1 MNFRTFLPLA
11 AAVLAAL
18 PFPSLSGA
26 QEAPRMSGPVVHE
39 NAALFFV
46 HGPSAPGPVPDTLQ
60 EALTK
65 GSVEVLETGN
75 VQELRIDNKGTAP
88 VFVQAG
94 DIVKG
99 GQQDRVLTVSMV
111 LQPGSGPVAVGS
123 FCVEQGRW
131 AARGKEDAKKFALS
145 DALMPSREAKVAIAR
160 RNLAASADPQSAERL
175 ARETEARARTSGD
188 TGDRRTTNAIAQQ
201 RTTGARP
208 GADGQGE
215 VWRSVEHVQ
224 KLLSAT
230 LAAPVVS
237 ESSRTSLQLSLEN
250 AKLKAAQDA
259 IVTAIEPAGLS
270 GDDIVGVVVAINGR
284 ISSADVYAS
293 NALFR
298 KMWPKLARAVSTEAL
313 AGKAQESSS
322 PHPSSEAA
330 AAFLDGARKGEGS
343 VRKIDGVGSVTATD
357 GERVIGIVASTAKGE
372 VVHSNYVAK

>member
-1 MNFRTFLPLA
+1 MNFRTFLPFA

-18 PFPSLSGA
+18 PFPSLAGA
-26 QEAPRMSGPVVHE
+26 QEAARLSGPVVHE
-39 NAALFFV
+39 NATLFFV
-46 HGPSAPGPVPDTLQ
+46 HGPSAGGPVPDTLQ

-65 GSVEVLETGN
+65 GNVEVLETGS
-75 VQELRIDNKGTAP
+75 VQELKIHNKGTAP

-111 LQPGSGPVAVGS
+111 LQPGSGPVPVGS

-145 DALMPSREAKVAIAR
+145 DALMPSREAKVAIA
-160 RNLAASADPQSAERL
+160 LSHFAASADPQRAERL
-175 ARETEARARTSGD
+175 ARESEARAPTSSDPGE
-188 TGDRRTTNAIAQQ
+188 RRISTAIAQQ
-201 RTTGARP
+201 RTTARQ
-208 GADGQGE
+208 GADGQSE

-230 LAAPVVS
+230 LAAPVAS
-237 ESSRTSLQLSLEN
+237 DSSRTSLQLSLEN
-250 AKLKAAQDA
+250 TKLKAAQDA
-259 IVTAIEPAGLS
+259 IVTAIEPAGLK

-284 ISSADVYAS
+284 ISGADVYAS

-313 AGKAQESSS
+313 AAKAQGPSAPLPS
-322 PHPSSEAA
+322 PEAA

-343 VRKIDGVGSVTATD
+343 VRTIDGIGSIKATD
-357 GERVIGIVASTAKGE
+357 GERVIGIVASTSKGD